1 MNASSVTPNT
11 AGIES
16 SAKQVG
22 GRDRDEDDEQRR
34 GHRAPAHPGEH
45 PSAGVVVGEGQHP
58 ARRTDDRV
66 VLDVGVPVAMAK
78 ELDRGREEQRA
89 EDREHEREARDEDG
103 PERDEDRP
111 HDQGDEDAEGQDAL
125 LVPGRHREG
134 GQDHDEHEEVVDGE
148 ALLDEVAG
156 EVLRA
161 EVPAGD

>member
-111 HDQGDEDAEGQDAL
+111 HDQGDEDAEGGTRCWYRA
-125 LVPGRHREG
+125 GTAK
-134 GQDHDEHEEVVDGE
+134 VVRITTNTKRLSTE
-148 ALLDEVAG
+148 RLFST
-156 EVLRA
+156 R
-161 EVPAGD
+161 